1 MRFRLRSD
9 YKYVHAMCLVS
20 SCARGRAAQSTMAP
34 QPPVLFVVVNYK
46 QQVAPFPLISSHPKL
61 GRGVG

>member
-9 YKYVHAMCLVS
+9 YKYWRKYVHAMCLVP
-20 SCARGRAAQSTMAP
+20 RRTIDNRAP

>member
-9 YKYVHAMCLVS
+9 YKYVHAMCLV
-20 SCARGRAAQSTMAP
+20 CAAP

>member
-1 MRFRLRSD
+1 VYAISFEKRLQVCSCD
-9 YKYVHAMCLVS
+9 VS
-20 SCARGRAAQSTMAP
+20 CVCRAAQSTMAP